1 MRSRRAHIP
10 CGCVFVYAAYRAS
23 GVNAWLAEKVI
34 LAAVIFSEL
43 P

>member
-1 MRSRRAHIP
+1 MRSRRVYIP
-10 CGCVFVYAAYRAS
+10 YDCVFICADQWTSRVTVR
-23 GVNAWLAEKVI
+23 LAEKVI